1 MRIQVN
7 MPAEYHQLLDI
18 KASNRP
24 YIMNFQAFMKAV
36 IEFGDR
42 QDLSLYALFGYIE
55 HELAPDTPIQ
65 LDESAKGG
73 KPVKFEYRENDPD
86 VLAFYEE
93 SPIRHSQTTEMFM
106 RLMMRLSA
114 KYGNS
119 ITEMIYLITTLGDA
133 PVTSSAE
140 SKPEVSVKPKVKIK
154 HTEPKPAPKPEA
166 KPTVE
171 EPAEEPVDDA
181 PDKPEVEASRKLR
194 EMNEK
199 AAAMRK
205 QMSKLTEQQEAAKAA
220 VAAQQAAHNKK
231 QPVEDVEE
239 DNTGKQVATNP
250 MLGDFMDFD

>member
-42 QDLSLYALFGYIE
+42 QELSLYALFGYIE

-73 KPVKFEYRENDPD
+73 KPVKFEYRENDPE
-86 VLAFYEE
+86 VLDFYDDA
-93 SPIRHSQTTEMFM
+93 PIRHSQTTEMFM

-133 PVTSSAE
+133 PITTTAE
-140 SKPEVSVKPKVKIK
+140 TEPQATVKPKVKIK
-154 HTEPKPAPKPEA
+154 HTEPKPAPQPEPEPEA
-166 KPTVE
+166 EPEVDAPGE
-171 EPAEEPVDDA
+171 EPEEED
-181 PDKPEVEASRKLR
+181 EASRKLR

-199 AAAMRK
+199 AEAMRK
-205 QMSKLTEQQEAAKAA
+205 EMSKLTEQQEAAKAA
-220 VAAQQAAHNKK
+220 VAAQQAAQGKK
-231 QPVEDVEE
+231 QPVEDTEE

>member
-7 MPAEYHQLLDI
+7 MPAEYHQLLEI

-73 KPVKFEYRENDPD
+73 KPVKFEYRENDPE
-86 VLAFYEE
+86 VLDFYDEA
-93 SPIRHSQTTEMFM
+93 PIRHSQTTEMFM

-133 PVTSSAE
+133 PVTSPSE
-140 SKPEVSVKPKVKIK
+140 PQPQEEVKPKVKIK
-154 HTEPKPAPKPEA
+154 HTAPARKPE
-166 KPTVE
+166 
-171 EPAEEPVDDA
+171 
-181 PDKPEVEASRKLR
+181 PEVEPDPEPEVEPEVAEPEEPEEEDEATRKLR

-199 AAAMRK
+199 AEAMRK
-205 QMSKLTEQQEAAKAA
+205 EMAKLTEQQEAAKAA
-220 VAAQQAAHNKK
+220 AAARKGKK
-231 QPVEDVEE
+231 QPVEDTEE

>member
-73 KPVKFEYRENDPD
+73 KPVKFEYRENDPE
-86 VLAFYEE
+86 VLDFYDDA
-93 SPIRHSQTTEMFM
+93 PIRHSQTTEMFM

-133 PVTSSAE
+133 PVTSTAE
-140 SKPEVSVKPKVKIK
+140 PEPQKQVKPKVKIK
-154 HTEPKPAPKPEA
+154 HTEPKPTPE
-166 KPTVE
+166 PEVE
-171 EPAEEPVDDA
+171 EPEVDDV
-181 PDKPEVEASRKLR
+181 DEPEAEDEASRKLR

-199 AAAMRK
+199 AEAMRK
-205 QMSKLTEQQEAAKAA
+205 EMSRLTEQQEAAKAA
-220 VAAQQAAHNKK
+220 VAAQQASQSKK
-231 QPVEDVEE
+231 QPVEDTEE

>member
-73 KPVKFEYRENDPD
+73 KPVKFEYRENDPE
-86 VLAFYEE
+86 VLDFYDDA
-93 SPIRHSQTTEMFM
+93 PIRHSQTTEMFM

-133 PVTSSAE
+133 PVTSTAE
-140 SKPEVSVKPKVKIK
+140 PEPQKQVKPKVKIK
-154 HTEPKPAPKPEA
+154 HTES
-166 KPTVE
+166 KPTP
-171 EPAEEPVDDA
+171 EPLRDQEPEPDVDDV
-181 PDKPEVEASRKLR
+181 DEPEEDEASRKLR

-199 AAAMRK
+199 AEAMRK
-205 QMSKLTEQQEAAKAA
+205 EMSKLTEQQEAAKAA
-220 VAAQQAAHNKK
+220 VAAQQASQSKT
-231 QPVEDVEE
+231 QSVEDTEE

>member
-65 LDESAKGG
+65 FDESAKGG
-73 KPVKFEYRENDPD
+73 KPVKFEYRENDPE
-86 VLAFYEE
+86 VLDFYDDA
-93 SPIRHSQTTEMFM
+93 PIRHSQTTEMFM

-133 PVTSSAE
+133 PVTSTAE
-140 SKPEVSVKPKVKIK
+140 PEPQKQVKPKVKIK
-154 HTEPKPAPKPEA
+154 HTEPKATPE
-166 KPTVE
+166 PEVE
-171 EPAEEPVDDA
+171 EPEVDDV
-181 PDKPEVEASRKLR
+181 DEPEEDEASRKLR

-199 AAAMRK
+199 AEAMRK
-205 QMSKLTEQQEAAKAA
+205 EMSKLTEQQEAAKAA
-220 VAAQQAAHNKK
+220 VAAQQAANNKK

>member
-42 QDLSLYALFGYIE
+42 QELSLYALFGYIE

-73 KPVKFEYRENDPD
+73 KPVKFEYRENDPE
-86 VLAFYEE
+86 VLDFYDDA
-93 SPIRHSQTTEMFM
+93 PIRHSQTTEMFM

-133 PVTSSAE
+133 PITTAE
-140 SKPEVSVKPKVKIK
+140 PQASVKPKVKIK
-154 HTEPKPAPKPEA
+154 HTES
-166 KPTVE
+166 KPTPQPEVE
-171 EPAEEPVDDA
+171 EPEVDDV
-181 PDKPEVEASRKLR
+181 DEPEAEDEASRKLR

-199 AAAMRK
+199 AEAMRK
-205 QMSKLTEQQEAAKAA
+205 EMSKLTEQQEAAKAA
-220 VAAQQAAHNKK
+220 VAAQQAAQGKK
-231 QPVEDVEE
+231 QPVEDTEE

>member
-65 LDESAKGG
+65 LDESVKGG
-73 KPVKFEYRENDPD
+73 KPVKFEYRENDPE
-86 VLAFYEE
+86 VLDFYDDA
-93 SPIRHSQTTEMFM
+93 PIRHSQTTEMFM

-133 PVTSSAE
+133 PVTSTAE
-140 SKPEVSVKPKVKIK
+140 PEPQVSDKPKVKIK
-154 HTEPKPAPKPEA
+154 HTEPKPAPEPVRDPAPEPEVEDVDEPEA
-166 KPTVE
+166 E
-171 EPAEEPVDDA
+171 D
-181 PDKPEVEASRKLR
+181 EASRKLR

-199 AAAMRK
+199 AEAMRK
-205 QMSKLTEQQEAAKAA
+205 EMSKLTEQQEAAKAA
-220 VAAQQAAHNKK
+220 VAAQQASQSKK
-231 QPVEDVEE
+231 QPVEDTEE